1 VTDINK
7 ILTDE
12 RYRKIAEVGK
22 SNAPYYPFTM
32 EIVQEHSKEHSN
44 RGQKIWL
51 MHHGLI
57 ETWDM
62 VEYD

>member
-1 VTDINK
+1 MIDIN
-7 ILTDE
+7 E
-12 RYRKIAEVGK
+12 RYKKIVEIGH
-22 SNAPYYPFTM
+22 SNTPYYLFT
-32 EIVQEHSKEHSN
+32 IGLVQGQDN
-44 RGQKIWL
+44 RGQKAWL

>member
-1 VTDINK
+1 MVPDITD
-7 ILTDE
+7 TDTL
-12 RYRKIAEVGK
+12 YRKIAEAGK

-32 EIVQEHSKEHSN
+32 EIVQGHGN
-44 RGQKIWL
+44 RGQRVWL

-62 VEYD
+62 MEYD

>member
-1 VTDINK
+1 MVSHIKDIN
-7 ILTDE
+7 E

-22 SNAPYYPFTM
+22 SNAPYYPFTI
-32 EIVQEHSKEHSN
+32 EIAQGHGN